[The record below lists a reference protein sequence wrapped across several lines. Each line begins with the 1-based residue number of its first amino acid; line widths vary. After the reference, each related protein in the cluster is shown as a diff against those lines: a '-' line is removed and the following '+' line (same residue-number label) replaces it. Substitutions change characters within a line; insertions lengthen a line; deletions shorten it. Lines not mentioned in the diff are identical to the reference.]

1 MDSLF
6 KYKIVIIVSLFWSL
20 ISVAQR
26 EPQYT
31 QYMYNIGSF
40 NPAYSASVEHT
51 DIIALYRAQWIDI
64 PGAPNTL
71 RLGAN
76 LPLSNDKMG
85 LGFNIVSDQLGPSSQ
100 TYIDIAYSYQIQ
112 LNSNS
117 WLSFGLDAGG
127 SFLDVNFSEGSF
139 VDPEPLIG
147 GDTFNQFFPI
157 VGGGLFMYGENW
169 YTGVSTP
176 NFLTLGLYDGELEAV
191 VDNDL
196 QVDFI
201 AGYVFDISNN
211 TKFKPAALVNYISE
225 GPVTVNLS
233 ANFLFLDAFSLGA
246 SYRLDNAVS
255 ALASFQVSNGIL
267 IGYSYD
273 YNTNALGDFNNG
285 SHEAIIKFS
294 LGREGKRNTKNKNN
308 NKLKGKPKQVD
319 SPRFF

>member
-1 MDSLF
+1 MNSLF

-31 QYMYNIGSF
+31 QYMHNIGSF

-85 LGFNIVSDQLGPSSQ
+85 IGFNIVSDQLGPSSQ